1 MNKMERELRR
11 MFGESDIIY
20 KAMYSGKTM
29 IGMIDN
35 DVRIKIEFANTK
47 VSGKYDALKATVIN
61 RTDGMVD
68 TTMFKFR
75 DMIGLKNGH
84 EPHIWDDGTKADW
97 FIISPTANDYDK
109 ISDILHDY
117 MAMFAN
123 ENLDYNMHTQ

>member
-61 RTDGMVD
+61 RTDGVVD

-75 DMIGLKNGH
+75 DMIGLKSVGSH
-84 EPHIWDDGTKADW
+84 VSHRSLIHAH
-97 FIISPTANDYDK
+97 A
-109 ISDILHDY
+109 IL
-117 MAMFAN
+117 MPFRR
-123 ENLDYNMHTQ
+123 

>member
-11 MFGESDIIY
+11 LFGESDIIY

-35 DVRIKIEFANTK
+35 DVRIKIEFSSTK

-61 RTDGMVD
+61 RTDGAVD
-68 TTMFKFR
+68 TTMFKIK

-84 EPHIWDDGTKADW
+84 EPHIWDDGTQADW
-97 FIISPTANDYDK
+97 FIISPTASDYTK
-109 ISDILHDY
+109 MSDVLHDY
-117 MAMFAN
+117 MAMFAS

>member
-61 RTDGMVD
+61 RTDGVVD

-97 FIISPTANDYDK
+97 FIISPTAN
-109 ISDILHDY
+109 
-117 MAMFAN
+117 
-123 ENLDYNMHTQ
+123 

>member
-61 RTDGMVD
+61 RTDGVVD

-97 FIISPTANDYDK
+97 FIISPTTSDYDK
-109 ISDILHDY
+109 ISDVLHDY

>member
-61 RTDGMVD
+61 RKDGVVD

-75 DMIGLKNGH
+75 DMKILR
-84 EPHIWDDGTKADW
+84 HIFD
-97 FIISPTANDYDK
+97 IILGIAFEFLLNLRLIAVC
-109 ISDILHDY
+109 ISAIEL
-117 MAMFAN
+117 
-123 ENLDYNMHTQ
+123 TGRIPV